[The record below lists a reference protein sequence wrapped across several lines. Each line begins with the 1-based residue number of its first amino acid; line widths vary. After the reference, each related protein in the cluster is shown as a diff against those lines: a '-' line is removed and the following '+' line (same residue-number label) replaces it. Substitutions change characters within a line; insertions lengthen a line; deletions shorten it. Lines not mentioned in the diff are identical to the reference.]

1 MLKDMSSAMGKAHH
15 TLFTFPVMESRYA
28 YIDDICIL
36 PDFRH
41 MGVGKALYDA
51 LAERIR
57 PMGIRKV
64 ELKVWAFNE
73 SAMGFYEAL
82 GMKPQNI
89 IMEGHI

>member
-1 MLKDMSSAMGKAHH
+1 
-15 TLFTFPVMESRYA
+15 
-28 YIDDICIL
+28 
-36 PDFRH
+36 